1 MSVSDAEG
9 LEFAD
14 EVVTAAHVRYAALP
28 GVTGPVALVTLD
40 NGHDHTRPSTFG
52 PGGLRSLLA
61 AVDGIEA
68 HDPPVAAIAVT
79 GKPFIFAVGA
89 DLAFRTSITERDRLR
104 PALEALGRLGHEAF
118 ARLGSGRLGD
128 RKVPTFALVNGAA
141 LGGGLELALH
151 CDYRALSAGIPALAF
166 PEVFLGLV
174 PAWGGTQ
181 LLPNL
186 IGADRAVTVIIDNA
200 LSQNRTLRG
209 PKGFELGLGDVLL
222 EPADFLEEALAWVGR
237 VLRGE
242 IDPAAARAPV
252 ERGAAWAEAV
262 ARGRALADAKLHGAA
277 PAAYRA
283 LDLIALAEAADR
295 EQGFAAETQALAD
308 LAVTGELA
316 ASLYA
321 FDLVQKRAR
330 RPVGGPD
337 PALARPVTK
346 VGVVG
351 AGLMAAQLAL
361 VFAHRLEVP
370 VVLTDIDAER
380 LGAGVA
386 AVHQEIDALLVRRRI
401 SPDQANRYKANV
413 TGSLTKDAFADADL
427 VIEAVFEDLAV
438 KRAVLAELEAV
449 VAPTAVLLTN
459 TSALSVSA
467 MAAELEHPERVAGL
481 HFFNPVAVLPLVEVV
496 RAARTDDATIATTLA
511 VAKSLKKNAVLVD
524 DAPAFVVN
532 RLLTRFLGEVLA
544 AAALGTPLEEVDHA
558 LDPLGLPMTPL
569 VLLELVGPAVALHV
583 AETLH
588 TAFPDRFRAPT
599 GLTRLVEAGRR
610 GVYTTSPDGART
622 VDPTAA
628 AALLTAPTGSR
639 TTSAP
644 GSRSA
649 ASTAGTAST
658 DGADG
663 TPAGL
668 DGPQSRSVP
677 GAAAVRDA
685 ALRALAEEIHLM
697 LAEKVV
703 AEAADI
709 DLCMILGAGW
719 PFHLGGITPYL
730 DRTGVSEAVTGE
742 RFAPPGV
749 ATLPA

>member
-1 MSVSDAEG
+1 MTTEVTLDYP
-9 LEFAD
+9 D
-14 EVVTAAHVRYAALP
+14 EVVTAAHARYVTLP
-28 GVTGPVALVTLD
+28 GAAGPVALITLD

-52 PGGLRSLLA
+52 PAGLRALLA
-61 AVDGIEA
+61 AVAEIET
-68 HDPPVAAIAVT
+68 HDPPVAAVAVT
-79 GKPFIFAVGA
+79 GKPFIFSVGA
-89 DLAFRTSITERDRLR
+89 DLGFRSSITEANRVR
-104 PALEALGRLGHEAF
+104 PSLDAFGRLGHEAF
-118 ARLGSGRLGD
+118 ARLGSGRLGG
-128 RKVPTFALVNGAA
+128 RRVPTFALVNGAA

-186 IGADRAVTVIIDNA
+186 IGAEAAVSVIIDNA

-209 PKGFELGLGDVLL
+209 SKAFDLGIGDVLL

-242 IDPAAARAPV
+242 IDPAAERRPV
-252 ERGAAWAEAV
+252 QRGAAWADAV

-283 LDLIALAEAADR
+283 LDLIALAETADR
-295 EQGFAAETQALAD
+295 DSGFAAETQALAD
-308 LAVTGELA
+308 LSVSDELA
-316 ASLYA
+316 AGLYA
-321 FDLVQKRAR
+321 FDLVQKRAK

-351 AGLMAAQLAL
+351 AGLMATQLAL

-380 LGAGVA
+380 LDAGVA
-386 AVHQEIDALLVRRRI
+386 NVHQEIDNLLLRHRI
-401 SPDQANRYKANV
+401 TADQANRYKANV
-413 TGSLTKDAFADADL
+413 TGSLAKDAFADADL

-438 KRAVLAELEAV
+438 KQAVFAELEAM
-449 VAPTAVLLTN
+449 VAPTTVLLTN
-459 TSALSVSA
+459 TSALSVTE
-467 MAAELEHPERVAGL
+467 MAARLTHPERVAGL
-481 HFFNPVAVLPLVEVV
+481 HFFNSVSVLPLVEVV
-496 RAARTDDATIATTLA
+496 RAARADDATIATTLA
-511 VAKSLKKNAVLVD
+511 VARKLKKDAVLVA

-532 RLLTRFLGEVLA
+532 RLLTRFLGEVLGA
-544 AAALGTPLEEVDHA
+544 AEQGAPIEQVDHA
-558 LDPLGLPMTPL
+558 LDPLGLPMSPL
-569 VLLELVGPAVALHV
+569 VLLSLVGPPVALHV

-588 TAFPDRFRAPT
+588 ATFPDRFRAPT
-599 GLTRLVEAGRR
+599 SLARLVEAGR
-610 GVYTTSPDGART
+610 GSVYTTSPDDT
-622 VDPTAA
+622 QIVDPAAA
-628 AALLTAPTGSR
+628 AAL
-639 TTSAP
+639 
-644 GSRSA
+644 RSA
-649 ASTAGTAST
+649 AQPPTGAHPPTATE
-658 DGADG
+658 
-663 TPAGL
+663 
-668 DGPQSRSVP
+668 
-677 GAAAVRDA
+677 VREA

-697 LAEKVV
+697 LAEKIV

-730 DRTGVSEAVTGE
+730 DRTGISEAVTGE

-749 ATLPA
+749 ATRPR